1 MDSKLLILLPISF
14 FVQFLDAA
22 LGMGHGTIMAP
33 ILLLMGFSPLE
44 VVPGILFSELITDSV
59 SSYFHHRFKNV
70 DLSRGSADLRLAMVL
85 AVFAMVGTF
94 IAVNIAV
101 HIPLRTAKMI
111 IALMVIGMGILIAF
125 PIVRK
130 PRFTWRKIIVLGTLA
145 SFNKAISG
153 GGYGPLLM
161 GGQIL
166 SGIGI
171 KNAVGIAALSKAIT
185 CLAGITFYFIYNIN
199 CRWMLGPWLALG
211 GIFAIPLAAYT
222 LRESKE
228 HKAREIAAFF
238 IILLGCFT
246 LYKLVTGK

>member
-1 MDSKLLILLPISF
+1 MLIVLPVSF
-14 FVQFLDAA
+14 CVQFLDAA

-59 SSYFHHRFKNV
+59 SAFFHHRFKNV

-85 AVFAMVGTF
+85 AFFAVVGTF
-94 IAVNIAV
+94 IAVNIAARV
-101 HIPLRTAKMI
+101 PLRTTKII
-111 IALMVIGMGILIAF
+111 IALMVICMGAFIAL
-125 PIVRK
+125 PKMRK
-130 PRFTWRKIIVLGTLA
+130 PRFTWRKIIVVGTFA

-171 KNAVGIAALSKAIT
+171 KNAVGIAALSKAVT
-185 CLAGITFYFIYNIN
+185 CLAGIIFYFIYNIN
-199 CRWMLGPWLALG
+199 ARWTLGPWLALG

-222 LRESKE
+222 LRASQE
-228 HKAREIAAFF
+228 HRAREIAAVF

-246 LYKLVTGK
+246 LYKVVTG